1 MRTAFYLAFLRLRRA
16 PLRFCLVLL
25 TIIVTV
31 CIALWFAAGYDTLMA
46 NADRDAAVMTGSADL
61 LLFPRRTAASSLDE
75 GLLAALKRDSAV
87 RSLAVFA
94 PVDVNLAG
102 RKGRETPP
110 PMYGLPRRTPSL
122 VGTDSADAPLE
133 MVAGR
138 WLSGK
143 TGEAVADA
151 QTAARNRWKR
161 GQ

>member
-75 GLLAALKRDSAV
+75 GMRAKLDALSQTNEARALSELFSDAELARASQSGDEQALRSILKRV
-87 RSLAVFA
+87 LA
-94 PVDVNLAG
+94 
-102 RKGRETPP
+102 
-110 PMYGLPRRTPSL
+110 
-122 VGTDSADAPLE
+122 
-133 MVAGR
+133 
-138 WLSGK
+138 
-143 TGEAVADA
+143 TGEGKRLAQMLGDA
-151 QTAARNRWKR
+151 MK
-161 GQ
+161 

>member
-1 MRTAFYLAFLRLRRA
+1 MKTAFYLAFLRLRRA

-110 PMYGLPRRTPSL
+110 PMYGLPRRTPSIPRMRRL
-122 VGTDSADAPLE
+122 
-133 MVAGR
+133 R
-138 WLSGK
+138 WLRDGGFPERRARLSRMRRPLPG
-143 TGEAVADA
+143 
-151 QTAARNRWKR
+151 TAGKR

>member
-46 NADRDAAVMTGSADL
+46 NADRHAAVMTGSADL

-102 RKGRETPP
+102 KKGRETPP

-138 WLSGK
+138 
-143 TGEAVADA
+143 
-151 QTAARNRWKR
+151 
-161 GQ
+161 

>member
-1 MRTAFYLAFLRLRRA
+1 MKTAFYLAFLRLRRA

-110 PMYGLPRRTPSL
+110 PMYGLPAALLRWSGRIPRMRRL
-122 VGTDSADAPLE
+122 
-133 MVAGR
+133 R
-138 WLSGK
+138 WLRDGGFPERRARLSRMRRPL
-143 TGEAVADA
+143 TG
-151 QTAARNRWKR
+151 TAGKR